1 MGELHIT
8 ESTIN
13 GYQLLPLL
21 EVDEQKTTRR
31 TTDTALIKHITVSG
45 RVLEVFYWAGLFT
58 KNLLVS
64 VV

>member
-45 RVLEVFYWAGLFT
+45 RVLGEVLY
-58 KNLLVS
+58 
-64 VV
+64 